1 MENKQTAVD
10 WLKKKCQDSLD
21 REPEDANEKEIGYS
35 MALKHIITLIDLE
48 AKQME
53 KEQMFEFAEQVLK
66 NTECSFTGL
75 PFMTTGYDNIYE
87 ETYGK

>member
-1 MENKQTAVD
+1 MENKQTAVEF
-10 WLKKKCQDSLD
+10 LYQEL
-21 REPEDANEKEIGYS
+21 RNEC
-35 MALKHIITLIDLE
+35 LIDMADELFLI

>member
-1 MENKQTAVD
+1 MENKQTAVE
-10 WLKKKCQDSLD
+10 WFAS
-21 REPEDANEKEIGYS
+21 E
-35 MALKHIITLIDLE
+35 ALKFHLNASTKTLPIAVFEVAYLQLVE
-48 AKQME
+48 QAKKIE